1 MKKVLYI
8 SVNSKKEA
16 DSASKRVA
24 RKLIDEL
31 VRNSKE
37 MQKSSNK
44 QYASSNENS
53 AFKQTMDIKDDLMN
67 GVKDNVNEMKDNFN
81 EMKDNMKDSMKDLKD
96 NMKNNMKDLKDDMQ
110 EGMTSVKDMVKEVA
124 SDMSKHS
131 MKQSNEYI
139 ASVKDKFE
147 EIASKNDEKKN
158 TSDSNSNNENKSSQ
172 NSNNGSSNNSGFT
185 PQFSD
190 NISQNNNSSSGKL
203 IVEEIDLYEDYI
215 PLLRA
220 EFFSKRDTLA
230 SGEAYEALSLEDRKD
245 IDRINELVDQ
255 FRSADIY
262 VIAAPM
268 WNMLFPAPLKQYIDC
283 IVCNERTVKINENEV
298 QGLLGDKVRKMVF
311 VQSCG
316 GELPLIFK
324 PKLDHSATYLK
335 DLFKFM
341 GISKFMELLVDGT
354 GYTEYE
360 KETAIAEACE
370 DVPYF
375 IKTLLK

>member
-37 MQKSSNK
+37 MQKNSNK

-67 GVKDNVNEMKDNFN
+67 GVKENVNEMKDNFN
-81 EMKDNMKDSMKDLKD
+81 EMKDNMKDLKE
-96 NMKNNMKDLKDDMQ
+96 NMKENVKDLKDDMQ
-110 EGMTSVKDMVKEVA
+110 EGMTSVKDMVKEVT
-124 SDMSKHS
+124 SDMSKHY

-139 ASVKDKFE
+139 ASIKDKFE
-147 EIASKNDEKKN
+147 EIASKPDEKKN
-158 TSDSNSNNENKSSQ
+158 TSNTNSNNENKSNQ
-172 NSNNGSSNNSGFT
+172 NNNNVSSNNTGFT

-190 NISQNNNSSSGKL
+190 NMNQNNSSSSEGL

-220 EFFSKRDTLA
+220 EFFSKRNTLA
-230 SGEAYEALSLEDRKD
+230 SGEAYEALSSEDRED
-245 IDRINELVDQ
+245 IDRINQLVDQ

-298 QGLLGDKVRKMVF
+298 QGLLDDKVRKMVF